1 VSNYIYSHTLF
12 SEITVLTALSLIMKR
27 SRWANKSS
35 LWVNRGLPRINR
47 FVWVN
52 RLLWFTNVP
61 WEILTLAIVQ
71 SLCSVVLF
79 ITVHILNVQMFKML
93 TSNMYNIE
101 DSFIILAI
109 SSVIH
114 SLIYNKIIHRRVENL
129 KFTIHLLFK

>member
-1 VSNYIYSHTLF
+1 MSNYIYSHTLF

-93 TSNMYNIE
+93 TSNIYNIE